1 MLGVRPNLLLPSGP
15 DRTLAT
21 HKFDCVL
28 ADVPFTGDGTMLKNP
43 DTKWYAL
50 NSSNLQHRMLLLLVQ
65 VRLKNPICATDQYGL
80 RLTNTIC
87 APQPGGGRGGGGPAA
102 DPAVWA

>member
-50 NSSNLQHRMLLLLVQ
+50 NSFNLHGLQQ
-65 VRLKNPICATDQYGL
+65 GCCWCWCCWCRLD
-80 RLTNTIC
+80 
-87 APQPGGGRGGGGPAA
+87 
-102 DPAVWA
+102 